1 MNFKLPAHQLP
12 QPHIMKLKIGSALNP
27 SEMFHLI
34 MSKDEHEI
42 HSDMAHTVCSINFI
56 NSVICNEL
64 FTIVFDWHEALPS
77 LAKQKKALVFL
88 RDHPGRFTE
97 LIKIM
102 FVLSGIYALVAVTHL
117 LLNASSSS
125 INSQMFLK
133 RSYDWLAASF
143 MVIYFSYLIGS
154 GLASWARANINRM
167 SKPHIFSITK
177 GDRNRVEE
185 INLKNNTLLLQLCI
199 KILAS
204 IIILLIGLFFNV
216 IIEPI
221 FKLLVS

>member
-1 MNFKLPAHQLP
+1 MVTNITKITIVFSKNRVQEYTSWAEFLRTNFEISDHTESVILNWEMNFKLPAHQLP

-117 LLNASSSS
+117 LLNASSS
-125 INSQMFLK
+125 
-133 RSYDWLAASF
+133 
-143 MVIYFSYLIGS
+143 
-154 GLASWARANINRM
+154 
-167 SKPHIFSITK
+167 
-177 GDRNRVEE
+177 
-185 INLKNNTLLLQLCI
+185 
-199 KILAS
+199 
-204 IIILLIGLFFNV
+204 
-216 IIEPI
+216 
-221 FKLLVS
+221 